1 MQIELVGCT
10 SSGKTT
16 LLRGILQACRE
27 RGIDAVSGYDY
38 VLIKAKLNWVRGYL
52 ARTLLIDLVSLI
64 NCFWT
69 WRKNYKFYFLTLQ
82 ILFNLPSSI
91 SLFEKLNIARNVFKK
106 VGIYEVICRY
116 VSENQIVLM
125 DEGTLNTA
133 NYLFVHIAAEFPP
146 EYFSTFKTLVPL
158 PDAVIYLRQ
167 DESVMIE
174 RTLVRGHKRI
184 PDGSHE
190 LAERFIKRAI
200 NTFDEL
206 AVNPTVRS
214 RLVIVNNSRDIIVPS
229 ENQHCSNQSV
239 VLSVLQAG
247 IDVINNDQLLKRQA
261 YVTSGAYTQ

>member
-1 MQIELVGCT
+1 MQIELIGCT

-38 VLIKAKLNWVRGYL
+38 VLIKASLNWVRGYL
-52 ARTLLIDLVSLI
+52 ARTLLIDLVSLV

-116 VSENQIVLM
+116 ASDKQIVLM

-133 NYLFVHIAAEFPP
+133 NYLFVHVTSERPTEF
-146 EYFSTFKTLVPL
+146 FSIFERLVPL
-158 PDAVIYLRQ
+158 PDVVIYLKQ
-167 DESVMIE
+167 DESIMIE
-174 RTLVRGHKRI
+174 RTLARGHKRI

-190 LAERFIKRAI
+190 LAKCFINRAVA
-200 NTFDEL
+200 TFDEL
-206 AVNPTVRS
+206 SMNPTIRA
-214 RLVIVNNSRDIIVPS
+214 RLVIVNNDQRVIVPP
-229 ENQHCSNQSV
+229 ENHLYSNRNL

-247 IDVINNDQLLKRQA
+247 IDLIKNDDSLEKKSYIAFETPAQ
-261 YVTSGAYTQ
+261 